1 MVVEK
6 QGAGSR
12 EQKAENIEIMYGCR
26 KILVFAKNIFLGR
39 GDVCGTNQN
48 SKIMKTS
55 SIILFS
61 GQVFILISALCFL
74 GVSLMAFNSPQS
86 VMDMVGVQ
94 LTNTDALS
102 SIRGVYGGVGLTLAI
117 ALIYLMRKDRQKG
130 LLFLCILW
138 GCYALSRVI
147 TIFLDGSLGAFGR
160 QWLLTEAVF
169 FFIALF
175 LFLKTR
181 RGNGQW

>member
-1 MVVEK
+1 
-6 QGAGSR
+6 
-12 EQKAENIEIMYGCR
+12 
-26 KILVFAKNIFLGR
+26 
-39 GDVCGTNQN
+39 
-48 SKIMKTS
+48 MKTN

-94 LTNTDALS
+94 LNNTDALS

-117 ALIYLMRKDRQKG
+117 ALVYLMKKDRQKG

-160 QWLLTEAVF
+160 QWLFTEAVF

-175 LFLKTR
+175 LFMKTR
-181 RGNGQW
+181 KGNGEW

>member
-1 MVVEK
+1 M
-6 QGAGSR
+6 SR
-12 EQKAENIEIMYGCR
+12 EEEKFRLPENLGICQES
-26 KILVFAKNIFLGR
+26 FFLEGR
-39 GDVCGTNQN
+39 CLWNKSN
-48 SKIMKTS
+48 NKIMKTS

-61 GQVFILISALCFL
+61 GQIFILISALCFL

-117 ALIYLMRKDRQKG
+117 ALVYLMRKDRQKG

-147 TIFLDGSLGAFGR
+147 TIFSDGSLGAFGR

-181 RGNGQW
+181 SAAEKVNGEW